1 LLELRLI
8 SPSDRGEEAMKSAT
22 GFCAAALLALLTA
35 CGGGEEVNN
44 SGVTAEESLALN
56 EAENMLDASPDSLTA
71 TEDAPLGNG
80 EMPAAET
87 GNTGDLPVTGNEAA
101 NPH

>member
-1 LLELRLI
+1 
-8 SPSDRGEEAMKSAT
+8 MKSAT
-22 GFCAAALLALLTA
+22 GFPAAALLVLLSA

-80 EMPAAET
+80 EMPA
-87 GNTGDLPVTGNEAA
+87 GDTGDTGDPPAAGNEAA
-101 NPH
+101 TNGR